1 MSIRNMLPQDIDQ
14 VAAIEKEIFS
24 VPWSYKSLLEAC
36 ADIKNIYLVWEEDHK
51 ILGYCGMWTVLGEG
65 NITNVAV
72 SAEARNRGIAS
83 ALMKELEIRGRAR
96 DIEIFFLEVRESNA
110 VARHVYEKCGYRS
123 IGVRKNFYEKPA
135 ENGIVMSK
143 IVQRGGLTSVSQ

>member
-24 VPWSYKSLLEAC
+24 IPWSYKSLLEAC
-36 ADIKNIYLVWEEDHK
+36 VDPQNIYLVWEEDDK

-72 SAEARNRGIAS
+72 SAQTRNRGIAT
-83 ALMKELEIRGRAR
+83 ALMKELESRGRAR
-96 DIEIFFLEVRESNA
+96 DIEIFFLEVRESNE

-123 IGVRKNFYEKPA
+123 IGVRKNFYEKPS

-143 IVQRGGLTSVSQ
+143 IVQRGSLTSVSQ